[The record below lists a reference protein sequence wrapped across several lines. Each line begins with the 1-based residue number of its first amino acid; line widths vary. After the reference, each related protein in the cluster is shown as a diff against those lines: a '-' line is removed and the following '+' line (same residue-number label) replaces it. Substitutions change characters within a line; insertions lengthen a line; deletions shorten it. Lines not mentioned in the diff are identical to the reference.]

1 MKSQNYT
8 ITNYTKRKAKQLGVT
23 VRLSHTN
30 GKKIDVFD
38 KKGKKLASVGAAG
51 MNDYPTY
58 MRTRGNRY
66 ARKRRSLYRIR
77 HRKDRTKRGTRGW
90 WADKLL
96 W

>member
-1 MKSQNYT
+1 MNKYKYT
-8 ITNYTKRKAKQLGVT
+8 ITNYTKRKAKQFGVT
-23 VRLSHTN
+23 VRLSHN
-30 GKKIDVFD
+30 KGKKIDVFKD
-38 KKGKKLASVGAAG
+38 GEKLASVGAAG

-58 MRTRGNRY
+58 MLTRGNHY
-66 ARKRRSLYRIR
+66 ARKRRALYRIR

>member
-1 MKSQNYT
+1 MKNYT
-8 ITNYTKRKAKQLGVT
+8 ITKYTKRKAKQLGVT
-23 VRLSHTN
+23 VRHSKVK
-30 GKKIDVFD
+30 GKKIDVFN